1 MTHAEISKILGISS
15 ERVRQIERTAIAK
28 LMHPKNRGA
37 WKNIKETIAMIET
50 QKAKRAAEG
59 TTGEMR

>member
-1 MTHAEISKILGISS
+1 MTHAEIAKILGVSS

-37 WKNIKETIAMIET
+37 WKDIKETIAMIEA
-50 QKAKRAAEG
+50 QRAKRATESVV
-59 TTGEMR
+59 GEIR